1 MEMSKEFQLSLSGGE
16 LLHSDPQE
24 GSHVG
29 EETGA
34 TRPASLQ
41 EP

>member
-1 MEMSKEFQLSLSGGE
+1 MEMGKESQLSLSGGE

-29 EETGA
+29 EEART